1 MVYLNRILNE
11 PTPQSEPLPGM
22 VPNSAGGHAYPVDDM
37 TRLRRFLILG
47 SEGGSYYANERK
59 LTLENAAAV
68 KRCIENDGPKA
79 VYEIA
84 YISRHGQAPK
94 VGPPLFALAMAA
106 TYGHL
111 GTRELAFGYL
121 PQMARTGSQLQ
132 MFIDYIGTMRGWGR
146 GLRRAVGKWYT
157 DKDLNAAVYQAV
169 KYRQRYNW
177 THRDL
182 LRKAHPKATSSEF
195 NDLFAWITQGTLPD
209 EDSHYLSLI
218 RIYEQA
224 KTADVQTLCNLIVRH
239 QMTWEMVPSEHPE
252 VWEALSEHMPSRP
265 WSGTSPP

>member
-1 MVYLNRILNE
+1 MVVQTPKAGQSRQIDAEAIRIPVASRRWPDNRLYAPVE
-11 PTPQSEPLPGM
+11 TTPQSEPLPGM

-47 SEGGSYYANERK
+47 SEGGSYYADERK

-68 KRCIENDGPKA
+68 KRCIENAGPNA

-84 YISRHGQAPK
+84 YISRHGRAPK

-121 PQMARTGSQLQ
+121 SQMARTGSQLQ

-146 GLRRAVGKWYT
+146 PTRAPAGCRQLVHQQRYQGRCLP
-157 DKDLNAAVYQAV
+157 DGQVPAAVQLDPPGPA
-169 KYRQRYNW
+169 QEG
-177 THRDL
+177 
-182 LRKAHPKATSSEF
+182 PP
-195 NDLFAWITQGTLPD
+195 QG
-209 EDSHYLSLI
+209 
-218 RIYEQA
+218 
-224 KTADVQTLCNLIVRH
+224 C
-239 QMTWEMVPSEHPE
+239 
-252 VWEALSEHMPSRP
+252 
-265 WSGTSPP
+265 

>member
-1 MVYLNRILNE
+1 MKSS
-11 PTPQSEPLPGM
+11 T
-22 VPNSAGGHAYPVDDM
+22 SA
-37 TRLRRFLILG
+37 
-47 SEGGSYYANERK
+47 
-59 LTLENAAAV
+59 
-68 KRCIENDGPKA
+68 
-79 VYEIA
+79 
-84 YISRHGQAPK
+84 RHGRAPK

-157 DKDLNAAVYQAV
+157 DKDIKDAVYQAV

-182 LRKAHPKATSSEF
+182 LRKAHPASAASS
-195 NDLFAWITQGTLPD
+195 
-209 EDSHYLSLI
+209 
-218 RIYEQA
+218 
-224 KTADVQTLCNLIVRH
+224 
-239 QMTWEMVPSEHPE
+239 
-252 VWEALSEHMPSRP
+252 
-265 WSGTSPP
+265 